1 MYLAAFASIPPE
13 EEGGRPLDVDKCF
26 PRCFGGEFDQFGTP
40 EFLWV
45 FPCRKHTRGAWLE
58 RHHVM
63 QAVWKLAGDDAG
75 FKGRVDAAQGLPRE
89 FHATG
94 RSATFFTLQITRI

>member
-1 MYLAAFASIPPE
+1 
-13 EEGGRPLDVDKCF
+13 
-26 PRCFGGEFDQFGTP
+26 
-40 EFLWV
+40 
-45 FPCRKHTRGAWLE
+45 
-58 RHHVM
+58 VM